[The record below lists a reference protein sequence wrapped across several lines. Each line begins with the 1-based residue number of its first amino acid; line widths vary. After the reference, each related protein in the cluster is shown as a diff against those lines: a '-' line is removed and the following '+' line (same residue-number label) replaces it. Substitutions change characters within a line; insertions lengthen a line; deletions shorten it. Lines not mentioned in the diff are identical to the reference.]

1 MRSLDYGSVANG
13 FSYGLWILENP
24 WIEGLFKAGF
34 FLTTLAEVF
43 SPLCLFSRRFR
54 IFWLLLMIPFHF
66 LTLFT
71 MNIFFW
77 ENLLLLVVLF
87 TGLPHLFTPP
97 AVRNGVHPVV
107 FYDGQCGVCHGFVR
121 FLAHRDNQGSLRF
134 SPLQGDTAKK
144 ARGVTRGRGSEP
156 VDGNLRDSQGVHA
169 RSTASLRALR
179 HLGGFWTLTGLFLWI
194 PRSLRDGVYNVV
206 ARNRYRLFG
215 KADVREIPDPAH
227 RSQFLP

>member
-1 MRSLDYGSVANG
+1 
-13 FSYGLWILENP
+13 
-24 WIEGLFKAGF
+24 
-34 FLTTLAEVF
+34 
-43 SPLCLFSRRFR
+43 LFSRRFR
-54 IFWLLLMIPFHF
+54 FFWLLVMIPFHF

-71 MNIFFW
+71 MNIFFL
-77 ENLLLLVVLF
+77 ENLLLIALLL

-121 FLAHRDNQGSLRF
+121 FLLRRDDQSSFRF

-144 ARGVTRGRGSEP
+144 LAVSPQGDDPSQWTVI
-156 VDGNLRDSQGVHA
+156 LHDSQGVHA
-169 RSTASLRALR
+169 GSTASLRALR

-194 PRSLRDGVYNVV
+194 PRFLRDGAYQLF
-206 ARNRYRLFG
+206 ASNRYRLFG
-215 KADVREIPDPAH
+215 KANICEIPAPAH